1 MSAINFAALSAISAT
16 TPQGS
21 IINFAD
27 FAVFADIYNDT
38 EEKWN
43 IHSDTLKDGDD
54 GDDALK
60 DAIQDGD
67 DALKDYYDA
76 YCSYLV
82 SRKYTPDVIKTYR
95 KNAIIDFYIT
105 ENKIDGSR
113 RKELDD
119 YYIANIKD
127 NFNKKLEP
135 PSCFFHQVR
144 MAEKDREAS
153 EKREIETDDVAQHYI
168 NLKNMYKN
176 VFDLMNNTSSN
187 KPSNNNEP
195 TSDYDDTNSNY
206 DKYTDYYDE
215 YYAYDSDYY
224 TENDN
229 YSDGFSDDYDHH
241 DY

>member
-1 MSAINFAALSAISAT
+1 MSAVTVSAN
-16 TPQGS
+16 TPQS
-21 IINFAD
+21 PINFAD
-27 FAVFADIYNDT
+27 FSVFADLYNDT
-38 EEKWN
+38 EENWN
-43 IHSDTLKDGDD
+43 IHSDT
-54 GDDALK
+54 K
-60 DAIQDGD
+60 DAIQDCD

-105 ENKIDGSR
+105 EKKIDGSM

-119 YYIANIKD
+119 YYITNIKD
-127 NFNKKLEP
+127 GFNKKLEP
-135 PSCFFHQVR
+135 PPCFFHQVR
-144 MAEKDREAS
+144 MAEKDREAQ

-215 YYAYDSDYY
+215 YYAYGNAYDSDYY

-229 YSDGFSDDYDHH
+229 FSDGFSDDYDHN

>member
-1 MSAINFAALSAISAT
+1 MSAINFAAINFAAINFAA
-16 TPQGS
+16 
-21 IINFAD
+21 INFAD

-43 IHSDTLKDGDD
+43 IHSDTLKDGD
-54 GDDALK
+54 
-60 DAIQDGD
+60 DGD

-144 MAEKDREAS
+144 MAEKDREAQ

-215 YYAYDSDYY
+215 YYANGNAYGNAFDSEYY